1 MKLSATASAGASMG
15 PGGAVQTRPST
26 FADEPA
32 PDLNELVSLLDFEG
46 AAQRRISHMV
56 WEYYSGVADEITLRW
71 NREAYDRLRLR
82 PRVLVDVSKIDTR
95 TRLFGQE
102 LAHPI
107 LLAPAADHRM
117 IHPEGEAATARGAGN
132 SNTIF
137 VLSSFT
143 NTCVEDVARQAS
155 APLWFQLYVQRDREF
170 TRDVVQ
176 RAAAAGCKALCVT
189 VDTPTFGARNRQAR
203 ARYELAPGLSRPHL
217 PPPAK
222 TSGTAGS
229 QVFPDWTEPA
239 LTWRDIGWLSSI
251 VKIPVLLKGVLNPD
265 DAERAVH
272 EGVAGVIVSN
282 HGARNL
288 DTVPATVDA
297 LPQVADR
304 VAGRIPL
311 LVDGGIR
318 RGTDVVKAL
327 ALGANAV
334 LIARPYLYGLALAGD
349 EGVRRVVEI
358 LRNELEMAMGLLG
371 RPAIGS
377 IDRSALWG

>member
-1 MKLSATASAGASMG
+1 MG
-15 PGGAVQTRPST
+15 PVCAAQTPAST
-26 FADEPA
+26 SADEPA
-32 PDLNELVSLLDFEG
+32 TNLNELVSLLDFEG

-107 LLAPAADHRM
+107 LLAPAADHCM
-117 IHPEGEAATARGAGN
+117 IHPEGEAATARGAGS

-143 NTCVEDVARQAS
+143 NTCVEDVARHAS
-155 APLWFQLYVQRDREF
+155 TPLWFQLYIQRDREF

-217 PPPAK
+217 PLPGK
-222 TSGTAGS
+222 TSSPGS

-251 VKIPVLLKGVLNPD
+251 VKIPVLLKGVLNPE
-265 DAERAVH
+265 DAERAVQ

-297 LPQVADR
+297 LPQVADT

-318 RGTDVVKAL
+318 RGTDVAKAL

-371 RPAIGS
+371 RPTIQS
-377 IDRSALWG
+377 IDRSVLWN